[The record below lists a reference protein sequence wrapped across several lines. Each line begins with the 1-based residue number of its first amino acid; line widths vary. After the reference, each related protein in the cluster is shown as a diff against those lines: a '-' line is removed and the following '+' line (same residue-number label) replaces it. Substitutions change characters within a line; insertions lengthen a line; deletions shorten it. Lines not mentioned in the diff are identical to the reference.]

1 MRWTLPSTGRP
12 RASDAGAVA
21 AVGDAPAGK
30 PPGKPAPRAPD
41 LVVRC
46 QPAVT
51 YLTAETSTGALTD
64 VTLHRLPVRA

>member
-12 RASDAGAVA
+12 RAGGAGAVA
-21 AVGDAPAGK
+21 AVGDG
-30 PPGKPAPRAPD
+30 PPGKPAPRPPD

>member
-1 MRWTLPSTGRP
+1 M
-12 RASDAGAVA
+12 A
-21 AVGDAPAGK
+21 AVGDR
-30 PPGKPAPRAPD
+30 PPGKPAPRPPD